1 MWFRAEEEDLDEE
14 EVEDVVDDED
24 VTKEAEE
31 EEKELDEVADDTNI
45 DVEVKDEEAEDV
57 DDEEVK
63 DDEVKDV
70 DDEEVND
77 VDDEEVKDVD
87 EPVEVEEEEEEQ
99 EEKYN
104 LKIRSHHIQLNDKL
118 SLSLDFKTKFVRFVR
133 ENEENLFD
141 MSECTVTTET
151 GLCVRADGEILND
164 GNKTK
169 RSNPR
174 PRLFVLKR
182 PKELSN
188 SEAFEILH
196 EDRVNAFMK
205 RCEDE
210 NWSIDTCL
218 SSKAYKSS
226 IGVTELD
233 KKNSSGSRK
242 STWSSKTFVMTKQVS
257 LSRQEQDNMPLPCV
271 IRSRRLEQ
279 RLRTRYRVMQISTAV

>member
-1 MWFRAEEEDLDEE
+1 M
-14 EVEDVVDDED
+14 
-24 VTKEAEE
+24 
-31 EEKELDEVADDTNI
+31 TNYPSPRN
-45 DVEVKDEEAEDV
+45 VYREMVKDV
-57 DDEEVK
+57 DNEN
-63 DDEVKDV
+63 VKDV
-70 DDEEVND
+70 DDD
-77 VDDEEVKDVD
+77 V
-87 EPVEVEEEEEEQ
+87 EPVEEEEEE
-99 EEKYN
+99 EKYT
-104 LKIRSHHIQLNDKL
+104 LKIRSHHIQFNDKI
-118 SLSLDFKTKFVRFVR
+118 SLSLDFKTKLVRFVR

-141 MSECTVTTET
+141 MSDCTVTTET

-174 PRLFVLKR
+174 SRLFVLKR

-196 EDRVNAFMK
+196 EDRVNVFMK

-226 IGVTELD
+226 IGITELD
-233 KKNSSGSRK
+233 KMTSSGSRK

-257 LSRQEQDNMPLPCV
+257 LSRQEQDDNMPVPCV
-271 IRSRRLEQ
+271 IRSRRLEKSVTNNVSSHANLY
-279 RLRTRYRVMQISTAV
+279 RSLTCVSSDNREISNSLTKSRENLLRQETKEEMCSEEKDCTTESEYVVVVRA

>member
-1 MWFRAEEEDLDEE
+1 
-14 EVEDVVDDED
+14 
-24 VTKEAEE
+24 
-31 EEKELDEVADDTNI
+31 
-45 DVEVKDEEAEDV
+45 
-57 DDEEVK
+57 
-63 DDEVKDV
+63 
-70 DDEEVND
+70 
-77 VDDEEVKDVD
+77 
-87 EPVEVEEEEEEQ
+87 
-99 EEKYN
+99 
-104 LKIRSHHIQLNDKL
+104 
-118 SLSLDFKTKFVRFVR
+118 
-133 ENEENLFD
+133 

-182 PKELSN
+182 PKELGN

-233 KKNSSGSRK
+233 KRTSSGIYLRDDHCD
-242 STWSSKTFVMTKQVS
+242 WGSSGMNEFTNEFNS
-257 LSRQEQDNMPLPCV
+257 N
-271 IRSRRLEQ
+271 
-279 RLRTRYRVMQISTAV
+279 